1 MVDTRQFAS
10 EPKKDLLGVDGALQ
24 PNVVLVNRYRIT
36 GVLGVGGMG
45 SVYQARDLQFPNVE
59 RYVAVKEMLNLSQDP
74 ELRDMSLR
82 NFEREANLL
91 AALSHP
97 AIPTIYDY
105 FSVRD
110 RAYLVM
116 EYINGKDFESILNT
130 VPDIPIEMIVK
141 WGIDV
146 CDVISYLHQHQPP
159 IIFRDIKPANIMID
173 QFGRLRLIDFGIA
186 RTFQVGQKG
195 TTIGTEGYSAPEQ
208 YKGEA
213 NPGSDIYGVGATLH
227 HALTRHDPRLEPPFT
242 FADRPIR
249 EANADVPP
257 DLEAVVMRALTFDM
271 SQRFVSAEAMKKA
284 LEAVLNKSKGLPIA
298 VGAPGGLG
306 AGTPSQATT
315 ALSDE
320 WAEASRNAID
330 VRWKFKFEE
339 EIRST
344 PTVHQGLLFVGS
356 YDNNLWALNIENG
369 QLRWKFPTD
378 GGVATTPAIAEE
390 ENLVIAGSN
399 DFSLYAV
406 DIRSG
411 RQNWKLTTQGPIRCS
426 PTVAHGHVFFGSDDH
441 KFYAVRV
448 ATGRAAWKYDAG
460 SPIRSSPALTDE
472 VIIFGTDLGDV
483 FALDLSGQL
492 KWRFKTKRSVM
503 SSPVVHEGIVFFGS
517 ADTHVYAL
525 EAKNGWSVWRYRTAK
540 SVISSPTIANGNV
553 YFGSVDGYVY
563 ALDASSG
570 RERWKYK
577 AGDQVTSS
585 PAYFNGAIYIGG
597 VDGKVYSID
606 AKTGKERWS
615 YTTGG
620 AITGSPCV
628 ADGIVYIGSTD
639 QHVYALKA

>member
-146 CDVISYLHQHQPP
+146 CDVINYLHQHQPP

-249 EANADVPP
+249 DANPDVSPE
-257 DLEAVVMRALTFDM
+257 LEAVVMRALTFDM
-271 SQRFVSAEAMKKA
+271 SQRFVTAEAMKKA
-284 LEAVLNKSKGLPIA
+284 LEAVLNKSKGLPVVSA
-298 VGAPGGLG
+298 G
-306 AGTPSQATT
+306 AGAGGSSQATT

-344 PTVHQGLLFVGS
+344 PTVHQNLLFVGS
-356 YDNNLWALNIENG
+356 YDNNLWALNVENG

-399 DFSLYAV
+399 DFSIYAV

-411 RQNWKLTTQGPIRCS
+411 RQNWKLTTQGPIRSS

-460 SPIRSSPALTDE
+460 SPIRSRPALTDE
-472 VIIFGTDLGDV
+472 LIIFGTDLGDV

-503 SSPVVHEGIVFFGS
+503 SSPVVYEGMVFFGS
-517 ADTHVYAL
+517 SDSHLYTL
-525 EAKNGWSVWRYRTAK
+525 EAKNGWSVWRYRSGK
-540 SVISSPTIANGNV
+540 PVISSPVIANGNV
-553 YFGSVDGYVY
+553 HFGSVDGYVY

-570 RERWKYK
+570 RERWKFK

-597 VDGKVYSID
+597 VDGKVYSLD

-615 YTTGG
+615 YATGG

-628 ADGIVYIGSTD
+628 SDGIVYIGSTD

>member
-146 CDVISYLHQHQPP
+146 CDVINYLHQHQPP

-249 EANADVPP
+249 EANPDVSPE
-257 DLEAVVMRALTFDM
+257 LEAVVMRALTFDM
-271 SQRFVSAEAMKKA
+271 SQRFVTAEAMKKA
-284 LEAVLNKSKGLPIA
+284 LEAVLNKSKGLPVVSA
-298 VGAPGGLG
+298 G
-306 AGTPSQATT
+306 AGAGGSSQATT

-356 YDNNLWALNIENG
+356 YDNNLWALNVENG

-378 GGVATTPAIAEE
+378 GGVATMPAIAEE

-399 DFSLYAV
+399 DFSIYAV

-411 RQNWKLTTQGPIRCS
+411 RQNWKLTTQGPIRSS

-460 SPIRSSPALTDE
+460 SPIRSRPALTDE
-472 VIIFGTDLGDV
+472 LIIFGTDLGDV

-503 SSPVVHEGIVFFGS
+503 SSPVVYEGMVFFGS
-517 ADTHVYAL
+517 SDSHLYTL
-525 EAKNGWSVWRYRTAK
+525 EAKNGWSVWRYRTGK
-540 SVISSPTIANGNV
+540 PVISSPVIANGNV
-553 YFGSVDGYVY
+553 HFGSVDGYVY

-570 RERWKYK
+570 RERWKFK

-597 VDGKVYSID
+597 VDGKVYSLD

-615 YTTGG
+615 YATGG

-628 ADGIVYIGSTD
+628 SDGIVYIGSTD

>member
-146 CDVISYLHQHQPP
+146 CDVINYLHQHQPP

-249 EANADVPP
+249 EANPDVSPE
-257 DLEAVVMRALTFDM
+257 LEAVVMRALTFDM
-271 SQRFVSAEAMKKA
+271 SQRFVTAEAMKKA
-284 LEAVLNKSKGLPIA
+284 LEAVLNKSKGLPVVPA
-298 VGAPGGLG
+298 G
-306 AGTPSQATT
+306 AGAGGSSQATT

-356 YDNNLWALNIENG
+356 YDNNLWALNVENG

-399 DFSLYAV
+399 DFSIYAV

-411 RQNWKLTTQGPIRCS
+411 RQNWKLTTQGPIRSS

-460 SPIRSSPALTDE
+460 SPIRSRPALTDE
-472 VIIFGTDLGDV
+472 LIIFGTDLGDV

-503 SSPVVHEGIVFFGS
+503 SSPVVYEGMVFFGS
-517 ADTHVYAL
+517 SDSHLYTL
-525 EAKNGWSVWRYRTAK
+525 EAKNGWSVWRYRTGK
-540 SVISSPTIANGNV
+540 PVISSPVIANGNV
-553 YFGSVDGYVY
+553 HFGSVDGYVY

-570 RERWKYK
+570 RERWKFK

-597 VDGKVYSID
+597 VDGKVYSLD

-615 YTTGG
+615 YATGG

-628 ADGIVYIGSTD
+628 SDGIVYIGSTD

>member
-249 EANADVPP
+249 DANPDVSPE
-257 DLEAVVMRALTFDM
+257 LEAVVMRALTFEM

-284 LEAVLNKSKGLPIA
+284 LEAVLNKSKGLPVVSA
-298 VGAPGGLG
+298 G
-306 AGTPSQATT
+306 AGGGGSSQATT

-356 YDNNLWALNIENG
+356 YDNNLWALNVENG

-399 DFSLYAV
+399 DFNIYAV

-411 RQNWKLTTQGPIRCS
+411 RQNWKLTTQGPIRSS

-460 SPIRSSPALTDE
+460 SPIRSRPALTDE
-472 VIIFGTDLGDV
+472 LIIFGTDLGDV

-503 SSPVVHEGIVFFGS
+503 SSPVVYEGMVFFGS
-517 ADTHVYAL
+517 SDSHLYTL
-525 EAKNGWSVWRYRTAK
+525 EAKNGWSVWRYRTGK
-540 SVISSPTIANGNV
+540 PVISSPVIANGNV
-553 YFGSVDGYVY
+553 HFGSVDGYVY

-570 RERWKYK
+570 RERWKFK

-615 YTTGG
+615 YATGG

-628 ADGIVYIGSTD
+628 SDGMVYIGSTD

>member
-146 CDVISYLHQHQPP
+146 CDVINYLHQHQPP

-249 EANADVPP
+249 EANPDVSPE
-257 DLEAVVMRALTFDM
+257 LEAVVMRALTFDM
-271 SQRFVSAEAMKKA
+271 SQRFVTAEAMKKA
-284 LEAVLNKSKGLPIA
+284 LEAVLNKSKGLPVVSA
-298 VGAPGGLG
+298 G
-306 AGTPSQATT
+306 AGGSSQATT

-356 YDNNLWALNIENG
+356 YDNNLWALNVENG

-399 DFSLYAV
+399 DFSIYAV

-411 RQNWKLTTQGPIRCS
+411 RQNWKLTTQGPIRSS

-460 SPIRSSPALTDE
+460 SPIRSRPALTDE
-472 VIIFGTDLGDV
+472 LIIFGTDLGDV

-503 SSPVVHEGIVFFGS
+503 SSPVVYEGMVFFGS
-517 ADTHVYAL
+517 SDSHLYTL
-525 EAKNGWSVWRYRTAK
+525 EAKNGWSVWRYRTGK
-540 SVISSPTIANGNV
+540 PVISSPVIANGNV
-553 YFGSVDGYVY
+553 HFGSVDGHVY

-570 RERWKYK
+570 RERWKFK

-597 VDGKVYSID
+597 VDGKVYSLD
-606 AKTGKERWS
+606 AKSGKERWS
-615 YTTGG
+615 YATGG

-628 ADGIVYIGSTD
+628 SDGIVYIGSTD

>member
-146 CDVISYLHQHQPP
+146 CDVINYLHQHQPP

-249 EANADVPP
+249 EANADVPA

-284 LEAVLNKSKGLPIA
+284 LEAVLNRSKGLPVAIG
-298 VGAPGGLG
+298 VPG
-306 AGTPSQATT
+306 AGAPSQATT

-399 DFSLYAV
+399 DFSIYAV

-411 RQNWKLTTQGPIRCS
+411 RQSWKLTTQGPIRCS

-460 SPIRSSPALTDE
+460 SPIRSRPALTDE
-472 VIIFGTDLGDV
+472 AIIFGTDLGDV

-492 KWRFKTKRSVM
+492 KWRFKTKRAVM

-517 ADTHVYAL
+517 GDTHMYAL

-540 SVISSPTIANGNV
+540 SVISSPTVANGNV
-553 YFGSVDGYVY
+553 YFGSVDGFVY

-570 RERWKYK
+570 RERWKFK

-585 PAYFNGAIYIGG
+585 PAHFNGAIYIGG

-628 ADGIVYIGSTD
+628 ADGMVYIGSTD

>member
-146 CDVISYLHQHQPP
+146 CDVINYLHQHQPP

-249 EANADVPP
+249 EANPDVSPE
-257 DLEAVVMRALTFDM
+257 LEAVVMRALTFEM

-284 LEAVLNKSKGLPIA
+284 LEAVLNKSKGLPVVSA
-298 VGAPGGLG
+298 G
-306 AGTPSQATT
+306 AGGSSQATT

-356 YDNNLWALNIENG
+356 YDNNLWALNVENG

-399 DFSLYAV
+399 DFSVYAV

-411 RQNWKLTTQGPIRCS
+411 RQNWKLTTQGPIRSS

-460 SPIRSSPALTDE
+460 SPIRSRPALTDE
-472 VIIFGTDLGDV
+472 LIIFGTDLGDV

-503 SSPVVHEGIVFFGS
+503 SSPVVYEGMVFFGS
-517 ADTHVYAL
+517 SDSHLYTL
-525 EAKNGWSVWRYRTAK
+525 EAKNGWSVWRYRSGK
-540 SVISSPTIANGNV
+540 PVISSPVIANGNV
-553 YFGSVDGYVY
+553 HFGSVDGYVY

-570 RERWKYK
+570 RERWKFK

-606 AKTGKERWS
+606 AKSGKERWS
-615 YTTGG
+615 YATGG

-628 ADGIVYIGSTD
+628 SDGIVYIGSTD